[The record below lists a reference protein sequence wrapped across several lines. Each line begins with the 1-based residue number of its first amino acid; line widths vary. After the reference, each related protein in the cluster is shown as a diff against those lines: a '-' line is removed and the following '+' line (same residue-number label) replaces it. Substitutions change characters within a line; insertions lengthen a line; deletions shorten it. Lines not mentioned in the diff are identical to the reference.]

1 MLVKNRKTIW
11 NLSLRSFRASGKRNL
26 IAAAAIILTTVLF
39 TSLFTIVLSLNASY
53 QTYTFRQI
61 GGYAH
66 GTFKDV
72 TEEEIEALKS
82 HRKIKA
88 AGVRMVAGIA
98 SEGVFAKVPAEISYM
113 DANTTKW
120 SYIEL
125 KEGHLP
131 EQEQEIIM
139 DEAALAPPWGDAQ
152 DRGGDHS
159 YLSGVG

>member
-1 MLVKNRKTIW
+1 M
-11 NLSLRSFRASGKRNL
+11 
-26 IAAAAIILTTVLF
+26 
-39 TSLFTIVLSLNASY
+39 
-53 QTYTFRQI
+53 
-61 GGYAH
+61 
-66 GTFKDV
+66 

-139 DEAALAPPWGDAQ
+139 DEAAPCPPWGDAQ